1 MPAPVITA
9 PESVRVIPRGVAESY
24 QLSATNT
31 PNSWTVA
38 TGALPT
44 GVTLSNAGL
53 ISGTPT
59 TAGAIQATITATNG
73 SGTSAAVTLIYVV
86 LASAAGL
93 PSNSF
98 ALALDWDLATDKVSL
113 AGIKSAAPQPAGQP
127 PAAGQTA
134 LLVEIKAG
142 QTMALSIGFLVAGT
156 LTDTG
161 IDALGATLKQN
172 EEDTGVAI
180 ELDDEDITVTGS
192 GTTTR
197 HEVTVTIPT
206 TGTVA
211 TWLADDP
218 SIPALLQLRAAR
230 GSETRYSQ
238 VIPFL
243 LSKPLGAIPA

>member
-31 PNSWTVA
+31 PTSWAVA

-44 GVTLSNAGL
+44 GLSIDNAGL

-59 TAGAIQATITATNG
+59 ASGAVQCTITASNG
-73 SGTSAAVTLIYVV
+73 TVSAAGALIYVV

-93 PSNSF
+93 PANSF
-98 ALALDWDLATDKVSL
+98 ALALDWNLGDDKVSL
-113 AGIKSAAPQPAGQP
+113 AGIKTAPQPAGQP

-134 LLVEIKAG
+134 PLVEIKAG

-172 EEDTGVAI
+172 EEDAGVAI
-180 ELDDEDITVTGS
+180 EIDDEDITVTGS
-192 GTTTR
+192 GSTTR
-197 HEVTVTIPT
+197 HEVIVTIPT
-206 TGTVA
+206 TGTVGAWLSDDA
-211 TWLADDP
+211 T
-218 SIPALLQLRAAR
+218 ITALLQLRAGR
-230 GSETRYSQ
+230 GSELRYSQ
-238 VIPFL
+238 TIPIL
-243 LSKPLGAIPA
+243 LSKPLGAIP